1 MRRWLVGGAVV
12 ALAAGGGAVLLR
24 DGDGGAAAAPPPPA
38 TAPVTYGDLV
48 DTKTLDG
55 TLTYAGERH
64 VAVETSGVV
73 TAMPTPGRTL
83 RQGDALYR
91 VNRRPTVLMYGK
103 LPLYRTL
110 EPGVTGPDVAQLER
124 ALRDLGHGD
133 GLTADRRFT
142 AATARAVR
150 DWQDGAGL
158 PETGRIDAGQVVFLP
173 GPMRVANPGAAVG
186 DRVATG
192 RRMLTLTTTT
202 RLVHV
207 DLKASDQRLA
217 RRGAPVTV
225 ELPGGGTVR
234 GRIGAVGTVA
244 TRPADENAEPTIDVE
259 VALDG
264 GAGRL
269 DRAPVAVTVE
279 RDRRRRVLSVPVEAL
294 LALRAGGHAV
304 EVVGPDGRRVVPVRT
319 GAYGG
324 GRVEVAAPG
333 LRAGLRVGVPAA

>member
-1 MRRWLVGGAVV
+1 MRRWIAGGAAV

-24 DGDGGAAAAPPPPA
+24 DGDGGAAAAPPAPA

-64 VAVETSGVV
+64 VAVGTSGVV
-73 TAMPTPGRTL
+73 TAMPAPGRTL

-103 LPLYRTL
+103 VPLYRTL
-110 EPGVTGPDVAQLER
+110 EPGISGPDVAQLER
-124 ALRDLGHGD
+124 ALRDLGHGG
-133 GLTADRRFT
+133 GLTVDRRFT

-150 DWQDGAGL
+150 DWQDDAGL

-173 GPMRVANPGAAVG
+173 GPMRVAKPGAAVG
-186 DRVATG
+186 DTVASG
-192 RRMLTLTTTT
+192 RRALTLTTTA

-234 GRIGAVGTVA
+234 GRISAVGTVA
-244 TRPADENAEPTIDVE
+244 TAPKGDAEPTIDVE
-259 VALDG
+259 ITLDG

-279 RDRRRRVLSVPVEAL
+279 SDRRRRVLSVPVEAL
-294 LALRAGGHAV
+294 LALRAGGHGV
-304 EVVGPDGRRVVPVRT
+304 EVVGPGGRRVVPVRT

-324 GRVEVAAPG
+324 GRVEIAGAG
-333 LRAGLRVGVPAA
+333 LRAGTRVGVPAT